1 MLPIPDRESAGR
13 ALAQRLSKYHG
24 RHETFV
30 LALPRGGV
38 PVGYEVAHA
47 LEVRFDLLLVRKLGV
62 PWQRELAM
70 GAIAANG
77 VRVLNEDVLRSY
89 GIGLDQIEKVAAQ
102 EELELRRRAR
112 AYRGDRPWPE
122 LRDASVILVDDG
134 IATGATMKAGLAAV
148 REQNPREVCAAIPVA
163 PRDSLEELQLLA
175 DDVVC
180 LETPDPFYAIGQ
192 WYEDFRQVDDGE
204 VRRLLRRAW
213 QRPLERV
220 EHSEHG
226 RAP

>member
-13 ALAQRLSKYHG
+13 ALAQRLSRYRG
-24 RHETFV
+24 RRETFV

-38 PVGYEVAHA
+38 PVGYEVAWA

-62 PWQRELAM
+62 PWHRELAM

-89 GIGLDQIEKVAAQ
+89 GIELDQVAEVAAQ

-122 LRDASVILVDDG
+122 LRDSSVILVDDG

-148 REQNPREVCAAIPVA
+148 RKQEPREVCAAIPVA
-163 PRDSLEELQLLA
+163 PWESLDELRLLA
-175 DDVVC
+175 DEVVC

-192 WYEDFRQVDDGE
+192 WYDDFRQVDDGE
-204 VRRLLRRAW
+204 VRRLLRTAW
-213 QRPLERV
+213 ERPLERV
-220 EHSEHG
+220 QHSEHG